1 MQETDQILE
10 SIAHSATRTSVHE
23 KFDLL
28 KRAETTKNEGLVAFQ
43 KAGEE
48 DRGSKT
54 LFEGGT
60 GPWAELSRKFAE
72 NTARMEAQVRVV
84 CVSVLCVCVSLC
96 VVCRWSLMLCCSS
109 FLRMV

>member
-1 MQETDQILE
+1 MQKVDRILKG
-10 SIAHSATRTSVHE
+10 IAHSATRTSVQE

-60 GPWAELSRKFAE
+60 GPWADLSRKFAE

-84 CVSVLCVCVSLC
+84 CVCVYYVCACVCVLCVVRL
-96 VVCRWSLMLCCSS
+96 
-109 FLRMV
+109 